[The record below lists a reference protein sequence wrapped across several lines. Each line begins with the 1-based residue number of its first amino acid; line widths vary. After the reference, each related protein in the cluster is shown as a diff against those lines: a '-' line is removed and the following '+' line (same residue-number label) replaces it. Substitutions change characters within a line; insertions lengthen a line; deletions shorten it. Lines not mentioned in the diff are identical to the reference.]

1 MQQES
6 VVLEAEVQHGG
17 QTHTAAYFV
26 EGDVVHAQ
34 VGTRVL
40 VAPLAGGDANARV
53 RCLLL
58 GHLMSEER
66 KAQHAAR
73 WRGVRAE

>member
-1 MQQES
+1 MQQQS
-6 VVLEAEVQHGG
+6 VVLEAKVQHGG

-26 EGDVVHAQ
+26 EGDVVHAR
-34 VGTRVL
+34 VGTRVV

-53 RCLLL
+53 RSLLL
-58 GHLMSEER
+58 SHLMLEER

-73 WRGVRAE
+73 WRGFRVE